1 MYDWKNVGK
10 KIKRKTKEEISGCD
24 ERNSGRKMD
33 GCANKKKD
41 EEQRRVAFHGCPRPD
56 GYGTTIDIYIYI
68 YLFQNLP
75 APRK

>member
-1 MYDWKNVGK
+1 MYDWKNGGK
-10 KIKRKTKEEISGCD
+10 KRKRKTKEEISGCD

-56 GYGTTIDIYIYI
+56 GYGTTIDK
-68 YLFQNLP
+68 LQCTT
-75 APRK
+75 